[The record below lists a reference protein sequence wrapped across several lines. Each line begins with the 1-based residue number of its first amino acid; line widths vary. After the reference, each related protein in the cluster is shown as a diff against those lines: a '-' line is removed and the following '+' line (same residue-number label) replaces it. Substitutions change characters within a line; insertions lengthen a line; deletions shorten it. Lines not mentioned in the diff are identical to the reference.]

1 MKARLYILFI
11 LLVIGWS
18 SCTRHTTYP
27 LFMQEAAMCMN
38 EHPDHA
44 LELLQHQ
51 KDSIASFPEE
61 TQMYY
66 HLLCIQA
73 RDKQYI
79 EHTSDSLINQIVQY
93 YENHDDAEKLM
104 MAYYYQGSTYRDM
117 NDAPRAL
124 KAFQQAVDV
133 SKHDNILLPKAYNQM
148 GSLFMY
154 QGLYDEAIRVNRKNI
169 ELYTKLGQP
178 NKAAYALR
186 DIARM
191 YSMKGEI
198 DSSIFYY
205 KEAYNTALANRDSIC
220 YYAILGE
227 YGGFNYQI
235 GDIQTA
241 KKLLLIAEKNL
252 HRKSKYNIYLNLG
265 SIYKNDCLWDSAYY
279 YYHKT
284 LHEGDIYSKYYA
296 YQDLSQMESLKG
308 DQTKALKYL
317 RLHVT
322 LKDSIEKVTQTEAI
336 AKINSLYNY
345 QHTEKENAQLKL
357 DKERQKSWTLVLA
370 FVALLACSL
379 CLFVVLY
386 QRQKKAKAILEQKK
400 RDQLEAERYANSQAA
415 IQDNNRRIAELNSL
429 LKDSIT
435 ENDIL
440 KQELLKTQRKRLEIQ
455 NEEIIQYQKEHKL
468 LLAEFKSSELYKEI
482 WIASNNEDTNLALT
496 KFPEKWVAIQDNI
509 DRIYPDFTQ
518 RIKGFY
524 PFLSDTELQVC
535 WLTKIGISPSGIA
548 RVLNLSKQAITNI
561 RSRLTQKM
569 KIKESKWANFDH
581 FIEEM

>member
-1 MKARLYILFI
+1 MKARLHILFI

-93 YENHDDAEKLM
+93 YENRDDAEKLM

-133 SKHDNILLPKAYNQM
+133 SKQDNILLPKAYNQM

-154 QGLYDEAIRVNRKNI
+154 QDLYDEAIRVNRKNI

-198 DSSIFYY
+198 DSTIFYY

-336 AKINSLYNY
+336 AKISSLYNY
-345 QHTEKENAQLKL
+345 QHTEKEISKL
-357 DKERQKSWTLVLA
+357 TLSEAKKKNTILVL
-370 FVALLACSL
+370 LLI
-379 CLFVVLY
+379 LFAILIFSSIIISY
-386 QRQKKAKAILEQKK
+386 QRQRNRKTIEQAK
-400 RDQLEAERYANSQAA
+400 
-415 IQDNNRRIAELNSL
+415 
-429 LKDSIT
+429 
-435 ENDIL
+435 
-440 KQELLKTQRKRLEIQ
+440 
-455 NEEIIQYQKEHKL
+455 
-468 LLAEFKSSELYKEI
+468 
-482 WIASNNEDTNLALT
+482 
-496 KFPEKWVAIQDNI
+496 
-509 DRIYPDFTQ
+509 
-518 RIKGFY
+518 
-524 PFLSDTELQVC
+524 
-535 WLTKIGISPSGIA
+535 
-548 RVLNLSKQAITNI
+548 
-561 RSRLTQKM
+561 
-569 KIKESKWANFDH
+569 KIKE
-581 FIEEM
+581 IEEANYKKSMAAIHENNKMIAQLDI

>member
-1 MKARLYILFI
+1 MKARLHILFI

-93 YENHDDAEKLM
+93 YENYDDAEKLM

-133 SKHDNILLPKAYNQM
+133 SNKDNELLPKVYSQM
-148 GSLFMY
+148 GNLFAY
-154 QGLYDEAIRVNRKNI
+154 QGLYDESIEVNRKSMDFYLNRGEVNQI
-169 ELYTKLGQP
+169 S
-178 NKAAYALR
+178 YALR
-186 DIARM
+186 DIGRM
-191 YSMKGEI
+191 YDMKEQR
-198 DSSIFYY
+198 DSALIFY
-205 KEAYNTALANRDSIC
+205 KKACNVVLANEDTIG
-220 YYAILGE
+220 YYEILGE
-227 YGGFNYQI
+227 SGSVYYKIGQI
-235 GDIQTA
+235 DSA
-241 KKLLLIAEKNL
+241 KQILLSTLHKLNEKNC
-252 HRKSKYNIYLNLG
+252 SNIYALLG
-265 SIYKNDCLWDSAYY
+265 YVYEKLQLWDSAYY
-279 YYHKT
+279 YREKSIT
-284 LHEGDIYSKYYA
+284 SGDLHRMQSGYKGLSKLEKRKGNYLKAMQYLEEA
-296 YQDLSQMESLKG
+296 ISLN
-308 DQTKALKYL
+308 
-317 RLHVT
+317 
-322 LKDSIEKVTQTEAI
+322 DSINKVTQTEAT

-415 IQDNNRRIAELNSL
+415 IQDNKRRIAELNSL

-561 RSRLTQKM
+561 RSRLTRKM

>member
-1 MKARLYILFI
+1 MKARLHILFI

-93 YENHDDAEKLM
+93 YENRDDAEKLM

-133 SKHDNILLPKAYNQM
+133 SKQDNILLPKAYNQM

-154 QGLYDEAIRVNRKNI
+154 QDLYDEAIKVNRKNI

-198 DSSIFYY
+198 DSTIFYY

-336 AKINSLYNY
+336 AKISSLYNY
-345 QHTEKENAQLKL
+345 QHTEKEISKL
-357 DKERQKSWTLVLA
+357 TLSEAKKKNTILVL
-370 FVALLACSL
+370 LLI
-379 CLFVVLY
+379 LFAILIFSSIIISY
-386 QRQKKAKAILEQKK
+386 QRQRNRKTIEQAKKIKEIEEANYKK
-400 RDQLEAERYANSQAA
+400 SMAA
-415 IQDNNRRIAELNSL
+415 IHENNKMIAQLDIQ
-429 LKDSIT
+429 LKDAQ
-435 ENDIL
+435 EKNNQLKKKLIL
-440 KQELLKTQRKRLEIQ
+440 T
-455 NEEIIQYQKEHKL
+455 QKEIL
-468 LLAEFKSSELYKEI
+468 TLRNKEI
-482 WIASNNEDTNLALT
+482 VASNNEHELRIATFQQSSIYLLLQRAASDNNIKITDKDWEEITFHINLAY
-496 KFPEKWVAIQDNI
+496 PEFTTHLYQLYPQLSTIEI
-509 DRIYPDFTQ
+509 RI
-518 RIKGFY
+518 
-524 PFLSDTELQVC
+524 C
-535 WLTKIGISPSGIA
+535 WLIKLNFSPAEIA
-548 RVLNLSKQAITNI
+548 RILLRTKSAISNARVRLYKKIHKTDGSGEIFDEFI
-561 RSRLTQKM
+561 RKL
-569 KIKESKWANFDH
+569 
-581 FIEEM
+581 

>member
-1 MKARLYILFI
+1 MKARLHILFI

-133 SKHDNILLPKAYNQM
+133 SKQDNILLPKAYNQM

-154 QGLYDEAIRVNRKNI
+154 QDLYDEAIKVNRKNI

-191 YSMKGEI
+191 YSMKEASDSALHYYNRAYEAALADKDSSRYYSILSEKGGFLYELGFI
-198 DSSIFYY
+198 DSAKYILNMAVQHSAI
-205 KEAYNTALANRDSIC
+205 KGKTHIYN
-220 YYAILGE
+220 ILG
-227 YGGFNYQI
+227 
-235 GDIQTA
+235 
-241 KKLLLIAEKNL
+241 
-252 HRKSKYNIYLNLG
+252 YLYEDLQ
-265 SIYKNDCLWDSAYY
+265 LWDSAYY
-279 YYHKT
+279 YREKVMASK
-284 LHEGDIYSKYYA
+284 DIYKKFNNYKS
-296 YQDLSQMESLKG
+296 LSNLEKQKGNYIQALSLLEE
-308 DQTKALKYL
+308 AISLN
-317 RLHVT
+317 
-322 LKDSIEKVTQTEAI
+322 DSINKITQTEAI

-415 IQDNNRRIAELNSL
+415 IQDNKRRIAELNSL

-561 RSRLTQKM
+561 RSRLTRKM